1 MVNLFTPEFS
11 EALQALLIGR
21 CPDQI
26 LVVVQNLWQNATRYQ
41 CFTCSTTKNGYRYDI
56 DYDIDVRYE
65 WTFDEF

>member
-26 LVVVQNLWQNATRYQ
+26 LVVVQNLRQNATRYQ
-41 CFTCSTTKNGYRYDI
+41 CFTCSTNKNGSRYDI